1 MKYVS
6 VCCRSA
12 GGDAC
17 MIPEMPPM
25 VNSPTSAMA
34 NNICVVKR
42 SWPPHIVKIQLKIF
56 TPVGIAMS
64 IVVRPKNVS
73 AIGPMPTA
81 NMWCAHTPKP
91 STAMRIP
98 EYTITGYPNS
108 GFLEYVGSTSD
119 TSPNAGRTRM

>member
-6 VCCRSA
+6 VCWRSA

-17 MIPEMPPM
+17 MTPEMPPI
-25 VNSPTSAMA
+25 VNSATRVMPNFMA
-34 NNICVVKR
+34 TVKR
-42 SWPPHIVKIQLKIF
+42 MLPPHIVQIQLKIF

-64 IVVRPKNVS
+64 IVATEKIES

-91 STAMRIP
+91 KKAMSISQKKKTRGGG
-98 EYTITGYPNS
+98 EGR
-108 GFLEYVGSTSD
+108 VGV
-119 TSPNAGRTRM
+119 AVGGGRAR